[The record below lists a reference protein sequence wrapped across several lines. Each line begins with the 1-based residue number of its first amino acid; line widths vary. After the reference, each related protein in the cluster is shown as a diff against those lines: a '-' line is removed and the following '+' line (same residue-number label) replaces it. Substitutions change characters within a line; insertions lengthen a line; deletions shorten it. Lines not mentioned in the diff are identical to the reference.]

1 MYSNLNVLYGLEAC
15 PLIKSQL
22 LSLDF
27 AVNRFFIKLFRT
39 SSTEV
44 VKLCQEYFAF
54 EIPSVLWAKR
64 VNKFENKLKNTDNI
78 FYKNLL

>member
-1 MYSNLNVLYGLEAC
+1 MYGLEAC

-22 LSLDF
+22 SSLGF
-27 AVNRFFIKLFRT
+27 AVNRFFMNLKLSRT

-44 VKLCQEYFAF
+44 VKQCQEYFAF
-54 EIPSVLWAKR
+54 GTPSVLWSKR
-64 VNKFENKLKNTDNI
+64 VNKFKYKLKNTDNL

>member
-1 MYSNLNVLYGLEAC
+1 MCGLEPC

-27 AVNRFFIKLFRT
+27 AVNRSLMKLFRT

-44 VKLCQEYFAF
+44 VKQCQEYFAF

-64 VNKFENKLKNTDNI
+64 VNNFENKLKNTDNI